1 MVLNALSTGSMENI
15 GHLIGRPGFEYRIAS
30 ATDFPLVIEPAD
42 HCGYEVFPT
51 TVLETNAQGTPVI
64 GHRLGP
70 LPEMLEGR
78 GGLTYR
84 DEVELIGAATKRSDV
99 GEAHSARAGARST
112 TPSGLPGRHRTLL

>member
-1 MVLNALSTGSMENI
+1 MRHA
-15 GHLIGRPGFEYRIAS
+15 IA
-30 ATDFPLVIEPAD
+30 VIVPSV
-42 HCGYEVFPT
+42 GYEVFPT

-84 DEVELIGAATKRSDV
+84 DEAELI
-99 GEAHSARAGARST
+99 SALETVRNDRGRRDALGAR
-112 TPSGLPGRHRTLL
+112 GREQYFAEWTLERHLGRYFDLIATLQSEKRLSA